1 MIYCPEKRFMQHYP
15 PDMHLKSKL
24 PDIGTSIFTKMSKM
38 AMEYKALNLS
48 QGFPDFPVSGELIDR
63 LHFYMKKGYN
73 QYAPMPGMPAL
84 RKAIAAKLRLTFG
97 VEVDVEQ
104 EITLTAGATE
114 ALFCVFAAL
123 IRKGDEV
130 LILDPA
136 YDSYV
141 PATEL
146 QGGKALRVPLDP
158 QTFRP
163 HWQAIE
169 QAVSPNTRLI
179 VLNTPHNPSGAVLEK
194 EDMEQLQ
201 ELLKRH
207 PQIWVLSDEV
217 YEHITFDEKVHQ
229 SVLRYPDLRR
239 KAAAVFSFGK
249 TFHATGWKSGYVVA
263 PPSLM
268 SEIRKVHQYVTFCVH
283 TPTQLALADYLQDP
297 THYQALPAFYQQ
309 KRDAFL
315 RMMEGSRFRPIPCS
329 GTYFQLYSYAD
340 ISDKADTEMAEWLT
354 KEHGVASIPI
364 SVFYEDKR
372 DQKLLRFCFAK
383 NEETLQKAANILCK
397 ISPSA

>member
-1 MIYCPEKRFMQHYP
+1 MQNFP
-15 PDMHLKSKL
+15 SDIPLNSKL
-24 PDIGTSIFTKMSKM
+24 PDVETSIFTVMSKM
-38 AMEYKALNLS
+38 ATEHKALNLS

-63 LHFYMKKGYN
+63 LHYYMKKGYN
-73 QYAPMPGMPAL
+73 QYAPMPGVPEL
-84 RKAIAAKLRLTFG
+84 RKAIAAKLKVTFG
-97 VEVDVEQ
+97 IEVDTEQ

-114 ALFCVFAAL
+114 ALFCVFTAL

-146 QGGKALRVPLDP
+146 QGGKALRVPLDT

-163 HWQAIE
+163 DWKAIE
-169 QAVSPNTRLI
+169 QAITSNTRLI
-179 VLNTPHNPSGAVLEK
+179 VLNTPHNPTGAVLEK
-194 EDMEQLQ
+194 EDMEQLE

-207 PQIWVLSDEV
+207 QQLWVLSDEV
-217 YEHITFDEKVHQ
+217 YEHITFDGKEHQ
-229 SVLRYPDLRR
+229 SVLRFPALRQR
-239 KAAAVFSFGK
+239 AAAVFSFGK

-263 PPSLM
+263 PPALM
-268 SEIRKVHQYVTFCVH
+268 REIRKIHQYVTFCVH

-297 THYQALPAFYQQ
+297 SHYLDLPAFYQQ

-340 ISDKADTEMAEWLT
+340 ISDKPDREMAEWLT
-354 KEHGVASIPI
+354 KEHGVAGIPI

-383 NEETLQKAANILCK
+383 NEETLLKAANILCK
-397 ISPSA
+397 I